1 MTLIATLE
9 EVSGGTELTLI
20 LKKTCRQVPVEDN
33 EAGSPVSL
41 AQLVRRLE

>member
-20 LKKTCRQVPVEDN
+20 LKKTCRQ
-33 EAGSPVSL
+33 ACRWRTTRQARL
-41 AQLVRRLE
+41 LVWHSWSAA